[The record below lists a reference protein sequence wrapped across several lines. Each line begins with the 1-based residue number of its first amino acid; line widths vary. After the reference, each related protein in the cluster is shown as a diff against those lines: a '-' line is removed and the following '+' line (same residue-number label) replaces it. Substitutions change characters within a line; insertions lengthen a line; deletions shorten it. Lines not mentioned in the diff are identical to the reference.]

1 MRKSFLKRVL
11 VLMLIVNTGMLG
23 MPRLALSAPIGTQTL
38 IQLEERQARIDRV
51 QATLAREDVRAALV
65 ELGVNP
71 LDAYERVAALTD
83 QELRLLESEMEDLP
97 AGGVLA
103 VLGVVLVVLIVLEL
117 VGVTNVFTKL

>member
-51 QATLAREDVRAALV
+51 QATLARDDVRAALV

>member
-23 MPRLALSAPIGTQTL
+23 MPRLALSAPIGIQTL

-51 QATLAREDVRAALV
+51 QATLAQDDVRAALV

-71 LDAYERVAALTD
+71 VDAEQRVAALTD
-83 QELRLLESEMEDLP
+83 QELRLLESEMENLP

-117 VGVTNVFTKL
+117 TGVTNVFTKL

>member
-51 QATLAREDVRAALV
+51 QATLARDDVRAALV

-83 QELRLLESEMEDLP
+83 QELRLLESKMEDLP